1 MRAKISA
8 LMDGE
13 LEDSELAASLAALA
27 KRDGDAYEA
36 WCLYHLLGDAL
47 CGTRALTEGFNER
60 LAQRLAGEPTV
71 LSPAAASARPRRARW
86 IALSAAASVAAAAL
100 VAWLAF
106 APQPALSPTPVV
118 QLAQAPV
125 SAAPAVAPE
134 AAPAVVSVAKAPA
147 HVPLPREADDYLLA
161 HQSYSLR
168 SSLQGMMPYVRT
180 VAVEKVSGKP

>member
-13 LEDSELAASLAALA
+13 LEGAALKVSFA
-27 KRDGDAYEA
+27 ALTKRDGDAYEA
-36 WCLYHLLGDAL
+36 WCLYHLVGDTL
-47 CGTRALTEGFNER
+47 CGTRPLSEAFDER
-60 LAQRLAGEPTV
+60 FAQRLAAEPTV
-71 LSPAAASARPRRARW
+71 FSPGASRAQPQRRRW

-106 APQPALSPTPVV
+106 APQPAMSPAPVV
-118 QLAQAPV
+118 QLAQAP
-125 SAAPAVAPE
+125 APVPT
-134 AAPAVVSVAKAPA
+134 PAVVSVVKAPP